1 MWPAGARPYDDA
13 VDSDNPVVDRHV
25 SAVASAVSAKF
36 AEVSDDLW
44 RDLIRNVPELRGD
57 DAVVKLLGASVESN
71 VTTLLHLLGHGLV
84 PESHEA
90 PAAALEYAGRL
101 AQRGVSLEA
110 LVRAYRV
117 GHGRF
122 MTWCLDEVDRQVQD
136 RAVVVPV
143 VERLISLSFRYID
156 HISERMIS
164 AYQQERDHWLLSQ
177 NARRSQRVRT
187 LLDDRRPDVDLA
199 EAETIVGYRL
209 RQHHLGL
216 MSWVTEAN
224 EGGQGLARLD
234 RLTTMLAET
243 LGCRTRPLFVPC
255 DEAAAWSW
263 LPMGSTPEVDWE
275 QVRKVVAE
283 RGAGARVTAGQLAPG
298 LDGFRQTHQQA
309 LRAKD
314 VANLARP
321 GSQVTT
327 FAETGPVALM
337 LADLQATRGWIWEAL
352 GNLADDN
359 EQAAR
364 LRETLQVFLAAG
376 GSYVATAERLALHK
390 NTVQY
395 RVRKAE
401 DAIGHSIEGHRSDV
415 EMALRV
421 CQKLGGP
428 VLRSAQ
434 P

>member
-1 MWPAGARPYDDA
+1 
-13 VDSDNPVVDRHV
+13 
-25 SAVASAVSAKF
+25 VASAVNANF
-36 AEVSDDLW
+36 LEVSDDLW
-44 RDLIRNVPELRGD
+44 RDLMRNIPELRGD
-57 DAVVKLLGASVESN
+57 EAVVKLLAASIESN

-84 PESHEA
+84 PESYEA

-101 AQRGVSLEA
+101 AQRGVSVEA

-122 MTWCLDEVDRQVQD
+122 LTWCLDEVDRQVHD
-136 RAVVVPV
+136 RGVVVTV
-143 VERLISLSFRYID
+143 VERLINLSFRYID
-156 HISERMIS
+156 HISERVIS

-177 NARRSQRVRT
+177 NAARGLRVRA
-187 LLDDRRPDVDLA
+187 LLDDRRTDVDLA
-199 EAETIVGYRL
+199 DAETTIGYRL
-209 RQHHLGL
+209 RQNHLGL
-216 MSWVTEAN
+216 VSWVTEST

-234 RLTTMLAET
+234 RLTTTMAEA

-263 LPMGSTPEVDWE
+263 LPIGGDTEVAWAE
-275 QVRKVVAE
+275 LRKIVAD
-283 RGAGARVTAGQLAPG
+283 RDPGARVTAGQPAHG

-309 LRAKD
+309 LRAQD

-337 LADLQATRGWIWEAL
+337 LADLKATRGWVWEVL
-352 GNLADDN
+352 GKLADDD

-364 LRETLQVFLAAG
+364 LRETLQVFLSTGA
-376 GSYVATAERLALHK
+376 SYVATAERLTLHK

-401 DAIGHSIEGHRSDV
+401 DAVGHPIDGHRSDV
-415 EMALRV
+415 EMALRI
-421 CQKLGGP
+421 CHELGSP
-428 VLRSAQ
+428 VLRPART
-434 P
+434 